1 MTEIMNN
8 ETGLTEYWLGDKQFG
23 CACCLEW
30 YNEGKDNCKNCGF
43 DMNMWNE
50 VEEVEEVVVKPALI
64 PKPDYCLPVG
74 RPNYWLSRQ
83 NCWWN
88 VLYHIHHSPN
98 KKNHKQRAGLIQ
110 YKGKV
115 IYGNDADF
123 NLMEDIDTR
132 RFHYGCGHTWTE
144 LKNGEGIIDWVIN
157 DILKTPSSTKVIW
170 SMAELTEL
178 GFEHIPYKNEKA
190 ILNKVKKTFYCS
202 CKDIKSGKKNYSDE
216 CGIEWARNFWKDV
229 L

>member
-1 MTEIMNN
+1 MTELTNFFATKGCEKCRGYFDVWNN
-8 ETGLTEYWLGDKQFG
+8 DDANDGDMGKCNDCGLDFNTLYPQPP
-23 CACCLEW
+23 
-30 YNEGKDNCKNCGF
+30 
-43 DMNMWNE
+43 
-50 VEEVEEVVVKPALI
+50 KPQII
-64 PKPDYCLPVG
+64 PRPDYCLPVG

-98 KKNHKQRAGLIQ
+98 KKNHKQRAGLIK

-123 NLMEDIDTR
+123 NLMEHIDTR

-178 GFEHIPYKNEKA
+178 GFEHIPYTNEKA
-190 ILNKVKKTFYCS
+190 LINKSKKTFYCS
-202 CKDIKSGKKNYSDE
+202 CKDIKSGKKDYSDV